1 MEEQCLVAFTD
12 FQMIGNYGR
21 QNPDR
26 LCSKTSLV
34 VGGGAYKADLRI
46 VIQNEL
52 SPCNGFYRVIS
63 AEIAFW
69 GKSSWAS
76 HADTGFLFVS
86 PPPGISRALLP
97 QSLEDHP
104 HLDSFLV
111 TTGRQHVYPYGVGF
125 FPPKSRIDTI

>member
-1 MEEQCLVAFTD
+1 
-12 FQMIGNYGR
+12 MIGNYGR

-26 LCSKTSLV
+26 LCSKTSSV
-34 VGGGAYKADLRI
+34 VGGGAYKADLGI

-86 PPPGISRALLP
+86 PPPVFMPGISRALLS
-97 QSLEDHP
+97 QSLED
-104 HLDSFLV
+104 
-111 TTGRQHVYPYGVGF
+111 
-125 FPPKSRIDTI
+125 PPPPS

>member
-1 MEEQCLVAFTD
+1 M
-12 FQMIGNYGR
+12 
-21 QNPDR
+21 
-26 LCSKTSLV
+26 
-34 VGGGAYKADLRI
+34 GGGAYKADLGI

-86 PPPGISRALLP
+86 PHPCVHAWNSRALLP
-97 QSLEDHP
+97 QSLEGSP
-104 HLDSFLV
+104 PTHLDSFLV